1 MPLDHP
7 PGTVAWAPRQSPVTA
22 DARFREVFG
31 ELYRKFV
38 ALEKRV
44 AELEQAATAKV

>member
-1 MPLDHP
+1 MSLDHP
-7 PGTVAWAPRQSPVTA
+7 AGTVAWAPRQSPVTA

-44 AELEQAATAKV
+44 AELEREKAA